1 MVNVRKKSIRNR
13 FQKDNVNDNVK
24 LSKNQ
29 QKIIDEIK
37 KYSFITQEELSE
49 IVGITL
55 ANINRNM
62 KKLQEQ
68 NIIKRVGADKNAHW
82 EILK

>member
-1 MVNVRKKSIRNR
+1 MKIT
-13 FQKDNVNDNVK
+13 
-24 LSKNQ
+24 KNQ

-37 KYSFITQEELSE
+37 KNSFVTQEELSKS
-49 IVGITL
+49 VGITL

-62 KKLQEQ
+62 KKLQVQ
-68 NIIKRVGADKNAHW
+68 GIIKRVGADKNGHW